1 MFLSDVMNIKFVY
14 KAPLFTDAETF
25 FFSNKKCLSRKS
37 LIRWLHIFYYFEN

>member
-25 FFSNKKCLSRKS
+25 FFQIKNVFLEKV
-37 LIRWLHIFYYFEN
+37 